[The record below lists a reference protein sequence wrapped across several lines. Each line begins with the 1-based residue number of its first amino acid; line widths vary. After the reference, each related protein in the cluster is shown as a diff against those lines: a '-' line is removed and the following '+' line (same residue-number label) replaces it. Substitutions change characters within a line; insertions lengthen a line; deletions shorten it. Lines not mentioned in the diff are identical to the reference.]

1 MALAGGWPLAGV
13 TGRADILTAPLV
25 GGRGGTYGGNPLACV
40 AALAVLDA
48 MKQEDI
54 VARGARVG
62 AILRDRFSRWAAA
75 DSRIGDVRGLGAMM
89 AIELVTEGTS
99 REPDKDRTAR
109 VLAEALK
116 RGLILLSA
124 GTYGNVVRV
133 LVPLTIEEAV
143 LEEGLAV
150 MEQALG
156 AAG

>member
-1 MALAGGWPLAGV
+1 VLNAPQGGGL
-13 TGRADILTAPLV
+13 
-25 GGRGGTYGGNPLACV
+25 GGTYGGNPVACV

-48 MKQEDI
+48 MEQENI

-62 AILRDRFSRWAAA
+62 QVLRDRFTRWAKA
-75 DSRIGDVRGLGAMM
+75 DPRIGDVRGLGAMM
-89 AIELVTEGTS
+89 ALELVSDPVAKT
-99 REPDKDRTAR
+99 PDKERTGR

-133 LVPLTIEEAV
+133 LVPLTIAEAV

-150 MEQALG
+150 LEQALG
-156 AAG
+156 AG